1 MTDSVK
7 FFKIKLIKKL
17 LQSTEQAKNQL
28 MDELIANATDPTIIQ
43 RRLRMIKN
51 LNSYE
56 SQLIEKIQQFNTD
69 DANELIEFE
78 PDKYIRYIIHR
89 SA

>member
-1 MTDSVK
+1 
-7 FFKIKLIKKL
+7 
-17 LQSTEQAKNQL
+17 
-28 MDELIANATDPTIIQ
+28 
-43 RRLRMIKN
+43 MIKN

-78 PDKYIRYIIHR
+78 PDKYIRHIIHR

>member
-17 LQSTEQAKNQL
+17 LKSTEQAKNQL
-28 MDELIANATDPTIIQ
+28 LDELITNATDPIIVK

-69 DANELIEFE
+69 DANDLIEFE
-78 PDKYIRYIIHR
+78 TSKYIHQIVNR

>member
-17 LQSTEQAKNQL
+17 LKSTEQAKNQL
-28 MDELIANATDPTIIQ
+28 IDELIINATNPIIVK

-69 DANELIEFE
+69 DVNDLIDFN
-78 PDKYIRYIIHR
+78 PDPHIHR
-89 SA
+89 LLDRSA

>member
-1 MTDSVK
+1 MNDSVK

-17 LQSTEQAKNQL
+17 LQSTERAKNQL
-28 MDELIANATDPTIIQ
+28 MNELITDATDPIIVK

-56 SQLIEKIQQFNTD
+56 SQLIEKIQNFNTD
-69 DANELIEFE
+69 AADDLLGFE
-78 PDKYIRYIIHR
+78 PDKYINRIIHR

>member
-17 LQSTEQAKNQL
+17 LKSTEQAKNQL
-28 MDELIANATDPTIIQ
+28 LDELIINATDPTIIK

-69 DANELIEFE
+69 DANDLVEFE
-78 PDKYIRYIIHR
+78 TDKYIHHIINR

>member
-17 LQSTEQAKNQL
+17 LKSTEQVKNRL
-28 MDELIANATDPTIIQ
+28 MDELIINATDPTIVK

-69 DANELIEFE
+69 DANDLIEFE
-78 PDKYIRYIIHR
+78 PHKYIHLIINR

>member
-17 LQSTEQAKNQL
+17 LKSIEQEKNQL
-28 MDELIANATDPTIIQ
+28 MDELIINATDPTIVK

-56 SQLIEKIQQFNTD
+56 SQLIEKIQYFNTD
-69 DANELIEFE
+69 DANDLIEFE
-78 PDKYIRYIIHR
+78 PGKYIHQIVNR

>member
-17 LQSTEQAKNQL
+17 LKSIEQEKNQL
-28 MDELIANATDPTIIQ
+28 MDELIINATDPTIVK

-56 SQLIEKIQQFNTD
+56 SQLIEKIQHFNTD
-69 DANELIEFE
+69 DANDLIEFE
-78 PDKYIRYIIHR
+78 PGKYIHQIVNR

>member
-17 LQSTEQAKNQL
+17 LKSTEQAKNQL
-28 MDELIANATDPTIIQ
+28 LDELIINATDPTIVK

-69 DANELIEFE
+69 DANDLVEFD
-78 PDKYIRYIIHR
+78 PYKYIHHIINR

>member
-17 LQSTEQAKNQL
+17 LKSTEQAKNQL
-28 MDELIANATDPTIIQ
+28 LDELITNATDPIIVK

-51 LNSYE
+51 LNSY
-56 SQLIEKIQQFNTD
+56 
-69 DANELIEFE
+69 
-78 PDKYIRYIIHR
+78 
-89 SA
+89 

>member
-17 LQSTEQAKNQL
+17 LKSTEQAKNQL
-28 MDELIANATDPTIIQ
+28 IDELIINATNPIIVK

-56 SQLIEKIQQFNTD
+56 SQLIEKIQHFNTD
-69 DANELIEFE
+69 DANELIGFE
-78 PDKYIRYIIHR
+78 PDRYIRHIIHR

>member
-1 MTDSVK
+1 MTTSVK

-17 LQSTEQAKNQL
+17 LKSTEQAKNQL
-28 MDELIANATDPTIIQ
+28 MDELIANATDPTIVK

-56 SQLIEKIQQFNTD
+56 SQLIEKIQQFDTN
-69 DANELIEFE
+69 DANDLVRFE
-78 PDKYIRYIIHR
+78 PDKYIHQIINR

>member
-17 LQSTEQAKNQL
+17 LKSTEQAKNQL
-28 MDELIANATDPTIIQ
+28 LDELIINATDPTIVK

-69 DANELIEFE
+69 DANDLVEFE
-78 PDKYIRYIIHR
+78 PGKYIHHIINR

>member
-17 LQSTEQAKNQL
+17 LKSTEQTKNQL
-28 MDELIANATDPTIIQ
+28 LDELITNATDPTIVK

-69 DANELIEFE
+69 DANDLVAFE
-78 PDKYIRYIIHR
+78 PYKYIHFIINR

>member
-17 LQSTEQAKNQL
+17 LKSTEHAKNQL
-28 MDELIANATDPTIIQ
+28 MDELITNATDSTIVK

-56 SQLIEKIQQFNTD
+56 SQLIEKIQQFDTN
-69 DANELIEFE
+69 DANDLVGFE
-78 PDKYIRYIIHR
+78 PDKYIHQIINR